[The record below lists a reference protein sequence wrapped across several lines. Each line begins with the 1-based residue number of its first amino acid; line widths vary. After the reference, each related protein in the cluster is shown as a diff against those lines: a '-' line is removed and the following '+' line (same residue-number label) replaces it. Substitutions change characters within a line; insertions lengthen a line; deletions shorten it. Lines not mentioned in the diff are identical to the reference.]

1 MFFSLTWEAI
11 GANTSSME
19 RVCTSEERS
28 IVGRSSG
35 FMSASSLR
43 LDPPL
48 EYAQVLKQEQLQL
61 DPPPSCTLIG
71 KAL

>member
-48 EYAQVLKQEQLQL
+48 EYEYLQL
-61 DPPPSCTLIG
+61 DPPPSTDG
-71 KAL
+71 DR

>member
-35 FMSASSLR
+35 FMSVSSLR

-48 EYAQVLKQEQLQL
+48 EYAQAGSGATPARPAPFHL
-61 DPPPSCTLIG
+61 DR
-71 KAL
+71 